1 MKREDK
7 VEVVYYP
14 DGAIYTQH
22 KDGTKIWTSPN
33 KDEIIVEHENY
44 ATVKVRYDPYKQR
57 NGAVIG
63 HGGAFAEVGYNNLFE
78 RSWDGRIVETY
89 LHDGTKVSGYR

>member
-1 MKREDK
+1 MSTK
-7 VEVVYYP
+7 VG
-14 DGAIYTQH
+14 DL
-22 KDGTKIWTSPN
+22 
-33 KDEIIVEHENY
+33 EIFLIFLDY

-63 HGGAFAEVGYNNLFE
+63 HGGAFAEVGYSNLFE

-89 LHDGTKVSGYR
+89 LHDGTKVVGYKEKQ